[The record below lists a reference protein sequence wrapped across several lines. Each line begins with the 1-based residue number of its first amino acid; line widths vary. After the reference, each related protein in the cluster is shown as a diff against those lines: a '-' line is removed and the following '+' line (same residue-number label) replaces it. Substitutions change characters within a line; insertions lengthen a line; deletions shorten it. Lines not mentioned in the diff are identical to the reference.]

1 MRIFKLAMVLILCV
15 ALLVGCWDKVEIEDR
30 IFVLGI
36 GIDKAKN
43 EEKSQPTDRYVIN
56 FVSPIVAALKDGGGE
71 GEAFGTYKTVSSIFT
86 FGLNQ
91 MYERMDKKLSFHHT
105 RILIFGE
112 DLLKDETLFK
122 EVLDAVGRAN
132 EFHRNMYVFAVSGRA
147 DEVFK
152 VKPKYTSLLTTYISG
167 IADNNLYQSS
177 IYRMPAYEMY
187 DNLINFE
194 GDTVIPTLR
203 ASEEETK
210 VSGVGI
216 IKNYKL
222 IGYLGDKDSETL
234 NWLNNKASGG
244 IIEGEYNGIQIP
256 YKYNDFNT
264 SLVLDK
270 VEGEKLYLTYNMV
283 AEGITTE
290 YIWGE
295 TLLDQKLLDTLEK
308 NLEKN
313 IEDRCKSVTSKFQEE
328 FKVDLVGISEHLQK
342 HNPQIYKSI
351 EKDYESSFV
360 SDMVIEVKAKVSI
373 RRVGTIE

>member
-1 MRIFKLAMVLILCV
+1 MKIFKLVLVLTLCV

-56 FVSPIVAALKDGGGE
+56 FVSPIVAALKDGGGK
-71 GEAFGTYKTVSSIFT
+71 GEAFDTYKTVSSIFT

-112 DLLKDETLFK
+112 DLLKDDTLFK
-122 EVLDAVGRAN
+122 EMLDAIGRSN

-152 VKPKYTSLLTTYISG
+152 VKPQYTSLLTTYISG

-244 IIEGEYNGIQIP
+244 IIEGKYNGVQIP

-264 SLVLDK
+264 SLALDK

-295 TLLDQKLLDTLEK
+295 KLLDQKLLDTIEK
-308 NLEKN
+308 NLEKT
-313 IEDRCKSVTSKFQEE
+313 IEDRCKSVISKFQEE